1 MTLVN
6 VVFPRPATVNE
17 LPPFAMLPLSVKVW
31 PLAMVQVWGELT
43 VMGVLIVAEALAVMP
58 LAPSVRPYEEPGAIV

>member
-1 MTLVN
+1 MN